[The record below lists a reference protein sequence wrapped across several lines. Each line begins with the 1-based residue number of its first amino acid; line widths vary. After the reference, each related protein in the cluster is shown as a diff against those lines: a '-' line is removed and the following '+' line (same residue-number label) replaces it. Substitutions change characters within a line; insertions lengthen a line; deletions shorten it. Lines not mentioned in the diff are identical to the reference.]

1 MSLSRYVGDDDLS
14 KAYLSKLTP
23 SGVALQP
30 PSDASITTLWV
41 GGVEMDINE
50 QDLIS
55 VFYPFGQI
63 VSCRI
68 SRGGSQGGNGKGCA
82 FVQFSTR
89 FEAENA
95 ASQLHNALYVRG
107 KSLALNWAKP
117 REKDDTVL
125 NGGVAVQPT
134 IVYNNPNTGFT
145 IK

>member
-1 MSLSRYVGDDDLS
+1 M
-14 KAYLSKLTP
+14 
-23 SGVALQP
+23 
-30 PSDASITTLWV
+30 
-41 GGVEMDINE
+41 GGA
-50 QDLIS
+50 QA
-55 VFYPFGQI
+55 
-63 VSCRI
+63 
-68 SRGGSQGGNGKGCA
+68 KGCA

-125 NGGVAVQPT
+125 NGGVAVRPT

-145 IK
+145 IKSNDVYSIPAPPGMESAPISSYALPGV